1 LELTLL
7 ASVSLLCSVDDP
19 IARELV
25 ERPFELGDERAQGA
39 VVFAQNVEARTSSGS
54 VVLVKIV

>member
-1 LELTLL
+1 
-7 ASVSLLCSVDDP
+7 VHDP